1 MKYNEISLSRLTKWT
16 DIPKVLNDLADET
29 WFVAVDNQPIGVGLF
44 KENSDTCIMAIV
56 GESEDDQKIVG
67 HSSVNT
73 DADEDT
79 VRDALKLAF
88 VTYLRSIR
96 GDKI

>member
-1 MKYNEISLSRLTKWT
+1 MKYTSISLSQLAKWT

-29 WFVAVDNQPIGVGLF
+29 WFVAVDDQPIGVGLF

-56 GESEDDQKIVG
+56 GESDDDQKIIG
-67 HSSVNT
+67 HSSSDT
-73 DADEDT
+73 DADEAT
-79 VRDALKLAF
+79 VQDALKLAF
-88 VTYLRSIR
+88 VTYLRSIK